1 MIAIALI
8 HLCFGSDSLSEL
20 YKSNLVSLFATIALS
35 SKIIQ
40 LNMTI
45 IQNNFSDI
53 FINIWF

>member
-8 HLCFGSDSLSEL
+8 HLCFGGDSPLSFVKNKVL
-20 YKSNLVSLFATIALS
+20 LFFAITALS

-40 LNMTI
+40 LNMTTI
-45 IQNNFSDI
+45 WKHFINT